1 MMINCVFN
9 IDGSVVHIDIYPK
22 TTDNKYKRSKI
33 KMEIT
38 MAITETEDR
47 ITDIIN
53 RNNQDEF
60 IYDFLSVYDFPKA
73 TITKLRKGTNNLA
86 KESGA
91 VYLKNRLY
99 YQQVAADNN
108 LMQHFADLK
117 QKVEQLGAKP
127 RYIMVTDF
135 KNVLA
140 EDTKTGDT
148 LDIEFERLPQ
158 KFEFFLAWNGIE
170 KADFDKENPADI
182 RAAERFAKLYDVVVK
197 DNPDASRHGLNLF
210 LIRVLFC
217 LFAEDTDIF
226 EKNLFTNRI
235 KELTSKDGTDLD
247 NFFRT
252 LFGVLDV
259 EKANRGDDTQS
270 WLADFP
276 YVDGD
281 LFKDP
286 HESLKFT
293 QYSRK
298 LIIDAGEKLEWDQIN
313 PDILG
318 SMIQAVASEDSRS
331 HLGMHYTSVPN
342 IMKVIK
348 PLFLDDLCQE
358 FENAKG
364 NQKKL
369 NSLYDR
375 IGRIKFMD
383 PACGS
388 GNFLI
393 ITYKELRQLEI
404 DILKE
409 LNRMGIATM
418 YVPSVTLDQFY
429 GIEIDDFACDVTRLS
444 LWIAEH
450 QMNKQLEKEIDNA
463 VRPTL
468 PLQHAGAIVC
478 GNALRIDW
486 NEVLPHEKDDEVYLF
501 GNPPYMGA
509 RKQNKVQKEDL
520 RITLGNLK
528 GVNSLDYISGW
539 FFKGFQYIESTIS
552 KFAFVTT
559 NSICQGEQVSIIW
572 PEMIHRDESIQFA
585 YTSFKWKNN
594 AKNNA
599 SITVNIIGV
608 SSNNH
613 KKLGKYIY
621 TNGKKK
627 SVDNISPYLTENKN
641 IIVRKCMSN
650 SNKILPKIMFG
661 NMPNDGGALRL
672 TKEEY
677 DELPTYAKNY
687 AKRFVG
693 SRELINGKLEYCL
706 WLYGVDND
714 EYRHSAF
721 IMNRINEVKKF
732 RLNSRRVATNKLA
745 DNPQLFGEIR
755 WVNSK
760 FTILIPAFS
769 SENRYYVPMNIVD
782 NSVISSNKNYCIYN
796 ASPLIFGIL
805 ESEMH
810 MTWLR
815 AVGGRLKTDYSY
827 SSGLVYNTF
836 PIPKL
841 SSRRKNEIE
850 ELVWK
855 ILDIRDEE
863 GGTLA
868 ELYGSPLAAKNPK
881 PMNPRLLAAHQELD
895 EVVDRAYRDR
905 PFKDDNERLTLLL
918 DMYSKKVD
926 EQRNVK

>member
-1 MMINCVFN
+1 
-9 IDGSVVHIDIYPK
+9 
-22 TTDNKYKRSKI
+22 
-33 KMEIT
+33 
-38 MAITETEDR
+38 MAITEIEDR

-53 RNNQDEF
+53 ENNRDKF

-86 KESGA
+86 KEPGV

-99 YQQVAADNN
+99 YQQVAAGGN
-108 LMQHFADLK
+108 LMQRFVDLK
-117 QKVEQLGAKP
+117 QKVEELGAKP
-127 RYIMVTDF
+127 RYIIVTDF

-140 EDTKTGDT
+140 EDTKTSDT
-148 LDIEFERLPQ
+148 LDVAFERLPQ

-226 EKNLFTNRI
+226 KKNLFTNRI
-235 KELTSKDGTDLD
+235 KELTNEDGSDLD
-247 NFFRT
+247 HFFKT

-259 EKANRGDDTQS
+259 EKNNRDVDTPS
-270 WLADFP
+270 WLVDFP

-293 QYSRK
+293 QHSRK

-348 PLFLDDLCQE
+348 PLFLDDLRQE
-358 FENAKG
+358 FEKSKG
-364 NQKKL
+364 NRKKL
-369 NSLYDR
+369 NGLYDR
-375 IGRIKFMD
+375 IGKIKFMD

-409 LNRMGIATM
+409 LNGMGIATM

-450 QMNKQLEKEIDNA
+450 QMNKLLEKKIDNA

-478 GNALRIDW
+478 GNALTTDW
-486 NEVLPHEKDDEVYLF
+486 ARVLPHKVNEEVYLM
-501 GNPPYMGA
+501 GNPPYLGGKA
-509 RKQNKVQKEDL
+509 QPKSYKK
-520 RITLGNLK
+520 ITEPILGHIK
-528 GVNSLDYISGW
+528 GWKNMDYISCW
-539 FFKGFQYIESTIS
+539 FILGAHYIHGT
-552 KFAFVTT
+552 KAKLAFVST
-559 NSICQGEQVSIIW
+559 NSICEGEQVGMLW
-572 PEMIHRDESIQFA
+572 PELLKLTTINFA
-585 YTSFKWKNN
+585 YTSFKWSNN

-599 SITVNIIGV
+599 GVIVIIVGLSDSNETNKQLIRGNNITSVTNI
-608 SSNNH
+608 
-613 KKLGKYIY
+613 
-621 TNGKKK
+621 T
-627 SVDNISPYLTENKN
+627 PYLTPGESPIVIKRSRPLFN
-641 IIVRKCMSN
+641 IPRMD
-650 SNKILPKIMFG
+650 LG
-661 NMPNDGGALRL
+661 NMPKDGGNLIL
-672 TKEEY
+672 SK
-677 DELPTYAKNY
+677 DEKDQLISHDERSKRFL
-687 AKRFVG
+687 KRFVG
-693 SRELINGKLEYCL
+693 SSDLINGVRKYCL
-706 WLYGVDND
+706 WINDNELPQAEMIND
-714 EYRHSAF
+714 IKLRINAVRDFRLKSTAESTRESAAISYKFKQRGKYDSALKENDHFYVIVVPRHSSG
-721 IMNRINEVKKF
+721 
-732 RLNSRRVATNKLA
+732 SRK
-745 DNPQLFGEIR
+745 
-755 WVNSK
+755 
-760 FTILIPAFS
+760 
-769 SENRYYVPMNIVD
+769 YVPMGIVD
-782 NSVISSNKNYCIYN
+782 QDTIVSDSAMAIYSSPIW
-796 ASPLIFGIL
+796 LFGIL
-805 ESEMH
+805 ESRMH
-810 MTWLR
+810 MVWLNR
-815 AVGGRLKTDYSY
+815 VGGKLKTDFRYSNV
-827 SSGLVYNTF
+827 LVYNTF
-836 PIPKL
+836 PVPNL
-841 SSRRKNEIE
+841 STRRKNEIE

-868 ELYGSPLAAKNPK
+868 ELYGSPLAEKNPK
-881 PMNPRLLAAHQELD
+881 PMNPRLLSAHQELD

-905 PFKDDNERLTLLL
+905 PFKDDNERLSLLL
-918 DMYSKKVD
+918 NMYSQKVN
-926 EQRNVK
+926 EEK

>member
-1 MMINCVFN
+1 
-9 IDGSVVHIDIYPK
+9 
-22 TTDNKYKRSKI
+22 
-33 KMEIT
+33 
-38 MAITETEDR
+38 MAITEIEDR

-53 RNNQDEF
+53 QDNRDEF

-86 KESGA
+86 KELGA

-99 YQQVAADNN
+99 YKQVAVDSN
-108 LMQHFADLK
+108 LMQRFVDLK
-117 QKVEQLGAKP
+117 QKIRESGAKP

-140 EDTKTGDT
+140 EDTKTEDT
-148 LDIEFERLPQ
+148 LDVEFKRLPQ

-197 DNPDASRHGLNLF
+197 DNPDASRQGLNLF

-235 KELTSKDGTDLD
+235 KELTNDDGSNLD
-247 NFFRT
+247 HFFKT
-252 LFGVLDV
+252 LFSVLDI
-259 EKANRGDDTQS
+259 EKANRPIETPS
-270 WLADFP
+270 WLVDFP

-293 QYSRK
+293 QHSRK

-348 PLFLDDLCQE
+348 PLFLDNLRQD
-358 FENAKG
+358 FEEAKG

-369 NSLYDR
+369 NALYNR
-375 IGRIKFMD
+375 IGEIKFMD

-409 LNRMGIATM
+409 LNGMGIATM

-450 QMNKQLEKEIDNA
+450 QMNKLLEKEIDNA

-478 GNALRIDW
+478 GNALQIDW
-486 NEVLPHEKDDEVYLF
+486 NKVLPHEKDDEVYLF
-501 GNPPYMGA
+501 GNPPYLGSK
-509 RKQNKVQKEDL
+509 KQNAEQKKDL
-520 RITLGNLK
+520 NNIFKNIKNHRI
-528 GVNSLDYISGW
+528 LDYISCW
-539 FFKGFQYIESTIS
+539 FLLGSKYISNCNKS
-552 KFAFVTT
+552 QLAFVST
-559 NSICQGEQVSIIW
+559 NSITQGEQVGRLW
-572 PEMIHRDESIQFA
+572 PTIFKNGIDIDFA
-585 YTSFKWKNN
+585 YRSFKWNNN

-599 SITVNIIGV
+599 GVTVIIIGLKN
-608 SSNNH
+608 SGFN
-613 KKLGKYIY
+613 KEKRIY
-621 TNGKKK
+621 DGTNYALAE
-627 SVDNISPYLTENKN
+627 NISPYLTDTSNN
-641 IIVRKCMSN
+641 VVYNVRSPLFLKLDMS
-650 SNKILPKIMFG
+650 FG
-661 NMPNDGGALRL
+661 NMPNDGGGLVVSL
-672 TKEEY
+672 DQYSKF
-677 DELPTYAKNY
+677 KNEGSDKFL
-687 AKRFVG
+687 KRYIG
-693 SRELINGKLEYCL
+693 SRELINSTYRYCI
-706 WLYGVDND
+706 WLPYETKNSIVKEALTFSTIREGV
-714 EYRHSAF
+714 
-721 IMNRINEVKKF
+721 EVS
-732 RLNSRRVATNKLA
+732 LNHRVESKDKGANKLA
-745 DNPQLFGEIR
+745 DYPWKFR
-755 WVNSK
+755 DTRTSK
-760 FTILIPAFS
+760 NNTLIIPRVS
-769 SENRYYVPMNIVD
+769 SENRVYVPMNIFDSDVVAAD
-782 NSVISSNKNYCIYN
+782 STMAIYD
-796 ASPLIFGIL
+796 APLWLFGLL
-805 ESEMH
+805 ESRMH

-815 AVGGRLKTDYSY
+815 AVGGRLKTDYRY
-827 SSGLVYNTF
+827 SAGLVYNTF
-836 PIPKL
+836 PVPDL
-841 SSRRKNEIE
+841 STRRKNEIE

-881 PMNPRLLAAHQELD
+881 SMNPRLLAAHQELD
-895 EVVDRAYRDR
+895 EVIDRAYRDR
-905 PFKDDNERLTLLL
+905 PFKDDNERLSLLL
-918 DMYSKKVD
+918 NMYGQKVN
-926 EQRNVK
+926 EEK

>member
-1 MMINCVFN
+1 
-9 IDGSVVHIDIYPK
+9 
-22 TTDNKYKRSKI
+22 
-33 KMEIT
+33 
-38 MAITETEDR
+38 MAITEIEDR

-53 RNNQDEF
+53 QSNRDEF

-86 KESGA
+86 TESGA

-99 YQQVAADNN
+99 YQQVAADGN

-117 QKVEQLGAKP
+117 QKVNQLGAKP
-127 RYIMVTDF
+127 RYMMVTDF
-135 KNVLA
+135 NNVLA

-148 LDIEFERLPQ
+148 LDVEFERLPQ

-235 KELTSKDGTDLD
+235 KEITSQDGSDLD
-247 NFFRT
+247 AFFKQ
-252 LFGVLDV
+252 LFSVLDI
-259 EKANRGDDTQS
+259 EKANWPTDTPS
-270 WLADFP
+270 WLEDFP

-286 HESLKFT
+286 HESLNFSEH
-293 QYSRK
+293 SRK
-298 LIIDAGEKLEWDQIN
+298 MIIDAGEKLEWDQIN

-348 PLFLDDLCQE
+348 PLFLDDLRQA
-358 FENAKG
+358 FEDAKG
-364 NQKKL
+364 NEDKL
-369 NSLYDR
+369 NQLYDR
-375 IGRIKFMD
+375 IGKIKFMD

-404 DILKE
+404 DIIKE
-409 LNRMGIATM
+409 LNHMGIATM

-450 QMNKQLEKEIDNA
+450 QMNKQLHKEITDA

-486 NEVLPHEKDDEVYLF
+486 NEVLPHKKDDEVYLF
-501 GNPPYMGA
+501 GNPPYLGS
-509 RKQNKVQKEDL
+509 KLQSKSQKNDL
-520 RITLGNLK
+520 EYALNSAK
-528 GVNSLDYISGW
+528 GYKKLDYISGW
-539 FFKGFQYIESTIS
+539 FYLGAKYIQHTKAQY
-552 KFAFVTT
+552 AFVST
-559 NSICQGEQVSIIW
+559 NSITQGEQVAFLWDVLPKSI
-572 PEMIHRDESIQFA
+572 SIRFA
-585 YTSFKWKNN
+585 YKSFKWGNN

-599 SITVNIIGV
+599 GVTVVIIGMCDESQV
-608 SSNNH
+608 IKSYIFSNN
-613 KKLGKYIY
+613 LVEQV
-621 TNGKKK
+621 NE
-627 SVDNISPYLTENKN
+627 ISPYLTSGTKATVVKPVGKN
-641 IIVRKCMSN
+641 LNGLPSASFGSMPRDDGNLLLDNEEK
-650 SNKILPKIMFG
+650 NKILEKHPEAQMIIKLFLGSKDFI
-661 NMPNDGGALRL
+661 DGVNRYCFWIDSKEKLELANNIPTIKHRFTRVSEFRSQSKAKSTQQYAL
-672 TKEEY
+672 KPY
-677 DELPTYAKNY
+677 
-687 AKRFVG
+687 RFVQRG
-693 SRELINGKLEYCL
+693 EYEKAL
-706 WLYGVDND
+706 QKSDHFNSIIIP
-714 EYRHSAF
+714 RH
-721 IMNRINEVKKF
+721 
-732 RLNSRRVATNKLA
+732 
-745 DNPQLFGEIR
+745 
-755 WVNSK
+755 
-760 FTILIPAFS
+760 S
-769 SENRYYVPMNIVD
+769 SENRAYVPMGIT
-782 NSVISSNKNYCIYN
+782 SQETVIADSAIAIYN
-796 ASPLIFGIL
+796 APLWLLGLL
-805 ESEMH
+805 ESRMH
-810 MTWLR
+810 MTWLQ
-815 AVGGRLKTDYSY
+815 AVGGKLETRYRYSA
-827 SSGLVYNTF
+827 GLVYNTF
-836 PIPKL
+836 PVPEL
-841 SSRRKNEIE
+841 STRRKNEIE

-868 ELYGSPLAAKNPK
+868 ELYGSPLAEKNPK
-881 PMNPRLLAAHQELD
+881 PMNPRLKAAHEELD
-895 EVVDRAYRDR
+895 QVVDRAYKSSG
-905 PFKDDNERLTLLL
+905 FKDDNERLALLL
-918 DMYSKKVD
+918 DMYSQKVN
-926 EQRNVK
+926 EEK